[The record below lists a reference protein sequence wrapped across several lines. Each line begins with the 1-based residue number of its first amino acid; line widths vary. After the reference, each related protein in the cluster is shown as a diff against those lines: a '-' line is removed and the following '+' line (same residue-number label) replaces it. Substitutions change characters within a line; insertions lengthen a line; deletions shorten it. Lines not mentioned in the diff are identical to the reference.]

1 MSYNVMV
8 VDNEPHILMALRD
21 RFEAEGFYVATAN
34 GGQECLEE
42 IEKGFRGVI
51 LMDIMMPKMN
61 GWETIR
67 EMVSRDLITGNIIS
81 MLTASNA
88 PGPEMEGLQQYVVD
102 YIRKPFD
109 VEELVAIV
117 KGYLEYLF

>member
-1 MSYNVMV
+1 MSYSVMV

-21 RFEAEGFYVATAN
+21 RFEAEGFCVATAN

-42 IEKGFRGVI
+42 MEKGFKGVI
-51 LMDIMMPKMN
+51 LLDIMMPHMD

-67 EMVSRDLITGNIIS
+67 EMVNRDLIQGNIIS
-81 MLTASNA
+81 MLTARDA
-88 PGPEMEGLQQYVVD
+88 PGPEMQGLQQYVVD

-109 VEELVAIV
+109 LEELVHIV
-117 KGYLEYLF
+117 RGYLEHLF

>member
-1 MSYNVMV
+1 MSYSVMV
-8 VDNEPHILMALRD
+8 VDNEPHILMALKD
-21 RFEAEGFYVATAN
+21 RFEAEGFFVATAS

-42 IEKGFRGVI
+42 IEGGFKGVI
-51 LMDIMMPKMN
+51 LMDIMMPHMD

-67 EMVSRDLITGNIIS
+67 EMVDRDLVQGNIIA
-81 MLTASNA
+81 MLTASDT

-109 VEELVAIV
+109 VEELVHIV
-117 KGYLEYLF
+117 RGYLEYMF